1 MLMIAKGEGNINN
14 QIESLTLQHKEKKLE
29 LLLRS
34 FSGVVVAFSGG
45 ADSAYLLFK
54 ALAVKGRDH
63 LLAVTVDSPLSPPG
77 EVEAAVVLAERL
89 QARHR
94 VIFVDQLADQ
104 GFSANSTE
112 RCYLCKKI
120 IMTELLAMAKAEGL
134 VAVIEGSNLD
144 DLKEYRPGLR
154 ALQELGVFSPM
165 VEAALQKAEIRHLS
179 KQAGLSTWNKPA
191 APCLVTRF
199 GYEEELRLDL
209 IKQVAEGELY
219 LRSLGVRG
227 DLRLRSHGSLARI
240 EVSADDAALIMAQ
253 HENIS
258 AKLRKIGFQYVTL
271 DLCGFRSGYSISHH
285 PSS

>member
-1 MLMIAKGEGNINN
+1 MIVKGVSSINN
-14 QIESLTLQHKEKKLE
+14 QLEPLTLRRKEKKLG

-54 ALAVKGRDH
+54 ALEIKGRDH
-63 LLAVTVDSPLSPPG
+63 VLAVTVDSPLSPPG
-77 EVEAAVVLAERL
+77 EIEAAVALAERL

-104 GFSANSTE
+104 GFSANSAE

-120 IMTELLAMAKAEGL
+120 IMTELLTIAKADGL
-134 VAVIEGSNLD
+134 AAVIEGSNAD
-144 DLKEYRPGLR
+144 DLNDYRPGMR
-154 ALQELGVFSPM
+154 ALQELGIYSPM
-165 VEAALQKAEIRHLS
+165 LEAALKKAEIRHLS
-179 KQAGLSTWNKPA
+179 KQAGLPTWDKPA

-199 GYEEELRLDL
+199 GYGEQLRLDL

-219 LRSLGVRG
+219 LRSLGVKG
-227 DLRLRSHGSLARI
+227 DLRLRSHGSLARF
-240 EVSADDAALIMAQ
+240 EVSAGDAVLVMAQ
-253 HENIS
+253 RENIS
-258 AKLRKIGFQYVTL
+258 ARLREIGFQYVTL
-271 DLCGFRSGYSISHH
+271 DLGGFRSGYSISHQ